1 MVLKPSLYTAL
12 LIIQCISRTMLFQDT
27 QIGYNR
33 LRITFGAFTIHTEK
47 KSSLMRKPSPFTSKR
62 KGNYER
68 TDQDLGS
75 LLQFAGA
82 HPICWFSLSYISIL
96 SSNIMSA
103 ERIIDQILLTGQK
116 EPEGI
121 GSVSICT
128 SDDIQIPQSYFRAV
142 QNPEAHIAMFLA
154 TKKKN

>member
-68 TDQDLGS
+68 TNQDLGS

-82 HPICWFSLSYISIL
+82 HPIRWFSLSYISIL
-96 SSNIMSA
+96 SSNIMSPM
-103 ERIIDQILLTGQK
+103 IFKFPSPTS
-116 EPEGI
+116 EPFK
-121 GSVSICT
+121 
-128 SDDIQIPQSYFRAV
+128 IPKHTLPCFETIR
-142 QNPEAHIAMFLA
+142 
-154 TKKKN
+154 

>member
-82 HPICWFSLSYISIL
+82 HPIRWFSLSYISIL
-96 SSNIMSA
+96 SSNIMSPM
-103 ERIIDQILLTGQK
+103 IFKFPSPTS
-116 EPEGI
+116 EPFK
-121 GSVSICT
+121 
-128 SDDIQIPQSYFRAV
+128 IPKHTLPCFETIR
-142 QNPEAHIAMFLA
+142 
-154 TKKKN
+154 

>member
-1 MVLKPSLYTAL
+1 MYLLHIYIYIFWSLVLKPSLYTAL

-33 LRITFGAFTIHTEK
+33 LRITFRAFMIHTEK
-47 KSSLMRKPSPFTSKR
+47 KSSLIRKPSPFTSKR

-82 HPICWFSLSYISIL
+82 HPIRWFSLSYISIL
-96 SSNIMSA
+96 SSNIMSPM
-103 ERIIDQILLTGQK
+103 IFKFPSPTS
-116 EPEGI
+116 EPFK
-121 GSVSICT
+121 
-128 SDDIQIPQSYFRAV
+128 IPKHTLPCLETIR
-142 QNPEAHIAMFLA
+142 
-154 TKKKN
+154 